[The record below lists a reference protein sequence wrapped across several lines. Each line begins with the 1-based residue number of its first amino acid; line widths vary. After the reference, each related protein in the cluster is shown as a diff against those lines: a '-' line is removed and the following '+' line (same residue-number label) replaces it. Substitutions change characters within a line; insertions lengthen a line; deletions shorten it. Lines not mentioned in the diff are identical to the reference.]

1 MSSLGRFL
9 EFSLRTPDIIESLGF
24 YKLLG
29 FTELE
34 IGDVWPHK
42 YAVVTDGVLCIGL
55 HDAHF
60 DEPSVTFVQQDLAK
74 HVRSMT
80 DHGFNFRIVKLDD
93 DSFHQ
98 LGLDDRDGHRVT
110 MLEARTFTGGDEFD
124 NDSAC
129 GTWFELSLPSRNA
142 VKGARF
148 WASVAPVMLQFREE
162 PTTHMRF
169 DAGGAPVGLSESI
182 ALESPSLCFR
192 CHDKDALF
200 ALIERHGF
208 QYEKYP
214 GYEGAFASLQAP
226 EGTTL
231 FVFDED
237 FLGEAYEVE
246 ESDEPAA
253 YHGDEDS
260 EDDD

>member
-1 MSSLGRFL
+1 MSTLGRYL
-9 EFSLRTPDIIESLGF
+9 EFSLHTPDILESLGF
-24 YKLLG
+24 YRMLG
-29 FTELE
+29 FSELE
-34 IGDVWPHK
+34 IGEVWPHK

-55 HDAHF
+55 HDQHF
-60 DEPSVTFVQQDLAK
+60 EGPSITFVQQDLAK

-80 DHGFNFRIVKLDD
+80 DSGFDFRLVQLDED
-93 DSFHQ
+93 AFNE

-129 GTWFELSLPSRNA
+129 GTWFELSLPARDA
-142 VKGARF
+142 VHAARF
-148 WASVAPVMLQFREE
+148 WASVAPVVLQFREE

-169 DAGGAPVGLSESI
+169 DAGGVAVGLSESI

-192 CHDKDALF
+192 CQDKQALF
-200 ALIERHGF
+200 DLIERHGLEHQKF
-208 QYEKYP
+208 P
-214 GYEGAFASLQAP
+214 GYEGAFVSLKAP

-231 FVFDED
+231 FAFDED

-246 ESDEPAA
+246 ESD
-253 YHGDEDS
+253 DS
-260 EDDD
+260 AIYPE